1 MASIES
7 YLATVDKVFPIDVDL
22 TPYEK
27 DRVTSKTTTTTP
39 AQAAV
44 KDCK

>member
-27 DRVTSKTTTTTP
+27 GEDAEIMLHIKH
-39 AQAAV
+39 
-44 KDCK
+44 